1 MNAPSE
7 QSKSIQNRSDRGYSE
22 SEAPSELREHQINFA
37 GGERIK
43 VSEEAGVYLAA
54 HIAQ

>member
-1 MNAPSE
+1 MNTPSE
-7 QSKSIQNRSDRGYSE
+7 QSKNAQNRSDRGYSE
-22 SEAPSELREHQINFA
+22 SEGPSERGHQISFA